1 MDWLEVLFGPDQGT
15 PNTTQFCVRALLLF
29 FYGLLCIRVAG
40 RRTFSSLS
48 PLDILVAIVVGS
60 NISRAMTGKAPFV
73 PSLVATSLLVV
84 LHRLVAM
91 ATVHSNWLAKF
102 VKGEPTVL
110 VRDGVVDRSAMRLH
124 QLSEDDLLEGLRME
138 QAGAIED
145 VALATVER
153 GGKISVLKK

>member
-1 MDWLEVLFGPDQGT
+1 MSS
-15 PNTTQFCVRALLLF
+15 
-29 FYGLLCIRVAG
+29 YG
-40 RRTFSSLS
+40 RRTFSNLS

-110 VRDGVVDRSAMRLH
+110 VQDGVVDCSAMRLH

>member
-15 PNTTQFCVRALLLF
+15 PNTAQFCVRALLLF

-40 RRTFSSLS
+40 RRTFSDLS

-110 VRDGVVDRSAMRLH
+110 VQDGVVDCSAMRLH